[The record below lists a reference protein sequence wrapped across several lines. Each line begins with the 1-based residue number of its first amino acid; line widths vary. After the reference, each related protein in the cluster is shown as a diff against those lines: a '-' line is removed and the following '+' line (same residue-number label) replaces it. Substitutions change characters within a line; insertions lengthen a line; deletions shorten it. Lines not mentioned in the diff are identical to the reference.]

1 MCKKNFGSEVSLKVH
16 MKYAHNNEKLE
27 SCSQCDAT
35 FKQKKNLRAHL
46 ANIHDIDQMRE
57 RYCEEKNKDIFKC
70 EQCESEFAYKK
81 TLMFHIKS
89 KHEGNY
95 SVYECDICHSKYSNK
110 QNLAK
115 HVKLKH

>member
-1 MCKKNFGSEVSLKVH
+1 
-16 MKYAHNNEKLE
+16 
-27 SCSQCDAT
+27 
-35 FKQKKNLRAHL
+35 
-46 ANIHDIDQMRE
+46 MRE
-57 RYCEEKNKDIFKC
+57 RYCEEKNKTIFKC

-115 HVKLKH
+115 HVKLKHWSYEPGFQIVELMIDIIA